1 MKEFNERT
9 SSFEHGI
16 PLPTETHVNED
27 KSHRLVIYHPPVETL
42 VKKAAG
48 ITRGAMFVAK
58 ETAGIISLK
67 HVYHIAELKRQ
78 VNIANKTC
86 GGALIS
92 NSC

>member
-27 KSHRLVIYHPPVETL
+27 KSHRLVIHHPPVETL